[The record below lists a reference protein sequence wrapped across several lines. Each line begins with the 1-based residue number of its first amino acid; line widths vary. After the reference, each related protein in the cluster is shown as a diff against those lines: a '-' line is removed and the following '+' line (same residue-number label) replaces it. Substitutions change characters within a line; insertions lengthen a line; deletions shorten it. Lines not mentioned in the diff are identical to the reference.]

1 MYVKHRMTVDP
12 VSIKPEHTVSQVL
25 DLMKEKDLHRLPV
38 TQDGKLVGLITQTT
52 IQKNTPSNFTT
63 LSMHELNYLLSKTT
77 VKDIMIKK
85 VITAT
90 PNMTMEEAADIMEK
104 NDIGCLPVVGEAN
117 VLLGIVTTG
126 DILHTFVELMGHN
139 LEGSTRI
146 SGRFSS
152 NKVGVLADFT
162 KLFAEHKINVT
173 HAAIIENGYHIR
185 CDSTDLEMLT
195 NMLESNGYVVDEI
208 G

>member
-12 VSIKPEHTVSQVL
+12 ISVKPENTVSQVL
-25 DLMKEKDLHRLPV
+25 DLMKEKNLHRLPV
-38 TQDGKLVGLITQTT
+38 TQDGKLVGLITQST
-52 IQKNTPSNFTT
+52 IQKNTPSNFTS

-104 NDIGCLPVVGEAN
+104 QDIGCLPVTGESN
-117 VLLGIVTTG
+117 ILLGILTTS
-126 DILHTFVELMGHN
+126 DILHAFVELMGHN
-139 LEGSTRI
+139 LEGSMRI

-162 KLFAEHKINVT
+162 KLFAEYNINVT
-173 HAAIIENGYHIR
+173 HAAIIEDGFHIR
-185 CDSTDLEMLT
+185 CDSQDTKKLT
-195 NMLESNGYVVDEI
+195 KMLESHGYTVDEI